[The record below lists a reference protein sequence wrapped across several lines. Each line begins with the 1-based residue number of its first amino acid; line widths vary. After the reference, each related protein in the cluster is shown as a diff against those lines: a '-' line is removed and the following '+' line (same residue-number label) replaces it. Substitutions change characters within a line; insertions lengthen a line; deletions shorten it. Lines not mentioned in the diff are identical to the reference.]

1 MPKRLLSFM
10 FPSLNIAIRLRHPL
24 ILPLVRAVDIHRPL
38 VVVRRD
44 GTTSAIDVRLHFRH
58 RFTTQSVARLLP
70 QAKQWT

>member
-1 MPKRLLSFM
+1 M
-10 FPSLNIAIRLRHPL
+10 FPSLNVAMRLLHPL
-24 ILPLVRAVDIHRPL
+24 ILPLVRAVDVHRPL

-44 GTTSAIDVRLHFRH
+44 GTTSATDVRFHRRH